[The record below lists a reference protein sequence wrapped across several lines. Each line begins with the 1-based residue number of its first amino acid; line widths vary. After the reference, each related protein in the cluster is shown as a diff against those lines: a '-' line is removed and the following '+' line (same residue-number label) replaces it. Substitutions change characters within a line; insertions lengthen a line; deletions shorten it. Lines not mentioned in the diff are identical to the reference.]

1 MFDIGWIEMAVIA
14 LIALVIL
21 GPNELPKAMRSL
33 AKWTRKARGMA
44 REFQSGIDDMV
55 READMEETRKAIQS
69 AKTLDIGKKMEETI
83 DPTGGLRAEAKGF
96 QDEMAREPETAE
108 GDAGEPDE
116 AESSPEETAEGS
128 AEESAKDVAKNAAVG
143 AAAGAIG
150 IGHPDDVLPP
160 EPKPASEPEPVT
172 VDADGGDA
180 KQRA

>member
-55 READMEETRKAIQS
+55 READMEETRKAIES

-83 DPTGGLRAEAKGF
+83 DPTGGLRDEAKGF

-116 AESSPEETAEGS
+116 AEKP
-128 AEESAKDVAKNAAVG
+128 AEESAEEVAAG

-150 IGHPDDVLPP
+150 IGHPDDILPP
-160 EPKPASEPEPVT
+160 EPEPEPKPEPVAA
-172 VDADGGDA
+172 DADGGDA